1 MINLNKSME
10 DMLEEQKKI
19 MVGQSVEAFNLGLKT
34 ADDLRTKAMEDIQDD
49 MINDLVQ
56 AIIDTVEQNVTVEY
70 DENEDGKFTYA
81 NVDTPNIREMLKDD
95 IAEYILERRR

>member
-1 MINLNKSME
+1 MGDILKKEMEEFVSDIKTMRASQIANLT
-10 DMLEEQKKI
+10 
-19 MVGQSVEAFNLGLKT
+19 EAHE
-34 ADDLRTKAMEDIQDD
+34 AVQDD

-81 NVDTPNIREMLKDD
+81 NVDTPKTRDMLKDD
-95 IAEYILERRR
+95 IAEYILEKR

>member
-1 MINLNKSME
+1 MGDFIKKDME
-10 DMLEEQKKI
+10 DLVAKMQPDRTENLDVRVN
-19 MVGQSVEAFNLGLKT
+19 MPDLTEAIE
-34 ADDLRTKAMEDIQDD
+34 AVQDD

-81 NVDTPNIREMLKDD
+81 SVDTPNIRDMLKDD
-95 IAEYILERRR
+95 IAEYILEKR

>member
-1 MINLNKSME
+1 MGDFLKKDMVDFIAKMQPDRYVVPMPDGITPNLT
-10 DMLEEQKKI
+10 
-19 MVGQSVEAFNLGLKT
+19 EAHE
-34 ADDLRTKAMEDIQDD
+34 AVQDD

-81 NVDTPNIREMLKDD
+81 NVDTPNIRDMLKDD
-95 IAEYILERRR
+95 IAEYILEKR

>member
-1 MINLNKSME
+1 MTTLN
-10 DMLEEQKKI
+10 EEFWKNFGKYSNDDPIKI
-19 MVGQSVEAFNLGLKT
+19 TDGLTEAHE
-34 ADDLRTKAMEDIQDD
+34 AVQDD

-56 AIIDTVEQNVTVEY
+56 AIIDTIEQNVTVEY

-95 IAEYILERRR
+95 IAEYILEKR

>member
-1 MINLNKSME
+1 MGLNESIQDFIGFMQKYSDPDE
-10 DMLEEQKKI
+10 FFKLTDEQLT
-19 MVGQSVEAFNLGLKT
+19 EARE
-34 ADDLRTKAMEDIQDD
+34 AVQDD

>member
-1 MINLNKSME
+1 MGDILKKEME
-10 DMLEEQKKI
+10 DLVFKTKSDRAI
-19 MVGQSVEAFNLGLKT
+19 VGMPELT
-34 ADDLRTKAMEDIQDD
+34 EAMEAVQDD

>member
-1 MINLNKSME
+1 MGDILKKEMEEFVSDIKTMRASQIANLT
-10 DMLEEQKKI
+10 
-19 MVGQSVEAFNLGLKT
+19 EAHE
-34 ADDLRTKAMEDIQDD
+34 AVQDD

-81 NVDTPNIREMLKDD
+81 NVDTPNIRDMLKDD
-95 IAEYILERRR
+95 IAEYILEKR

>member
-1 MINLNKSME
+1 MRGADSLDYCNECGI
-10 DMLEEQKKI
+10 
-19 MVGQSVEAFNLGLKT
+19 VEGNTHIQIDGAV
-34 ADDLRTKAMEDIQDD
+34 QDD

>member
-1 MINLNKSME
+1 MGDFMKKDME
-10 DMLEEQKKI
+10 DLVAKMQPDRVTVILPTDLT
-19 MVGQSVEAFNLGLKT
+19 EAHE
-34 ADDLRTKAMEDIQDD
+34 AVQDD